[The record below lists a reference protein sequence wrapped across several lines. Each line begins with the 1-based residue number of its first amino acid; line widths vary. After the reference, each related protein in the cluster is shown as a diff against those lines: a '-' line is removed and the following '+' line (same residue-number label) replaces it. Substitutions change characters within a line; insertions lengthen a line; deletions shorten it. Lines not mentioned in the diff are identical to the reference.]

1 MTINIFA
8 VATRRKLRF
17 PISGSITV
25 EDVWDL
31 PLKSKRDHGAD
42 LDKLAQIL
50 DAEVEKLP
58 RRSFVDEE
66 VQTSENSEVL
76 LKLEIVKAIIATKKE
91 EASSK
96 QTEIVNAAKR
106 RDLDALIARKKDAA
120 LESLSVEELEKIRDN
135 LSQ

>member
-17 PISGSITV
+17 PISGSISV

-91 EASSK
+91 EAASK
-96 QTEIVNAAKR
+96 QAEVVNAAKL

-120 LESLSVEELEKIRDN
+120 LENLSVEELEKLRAN